1 MPPFKVF
8 VSHVWRRHHEYYW
21 GLIRLLDDASRFS
34 FVDLSV
40 PKIRPFDGTDWS
52 DVQDEILV
60 LLRSADV
67 VLTINTPA
75 ITRSKAVR
83 EELTEAENCG
93 IPIIAIS
100 LPKRRG
106 RGRSSLFGPVQRAE
120 KADWSTRSIV
130 AAIRK
135 AGRRSAMPVVAIEGY
150 ESTTAVAV
158 PLVDAEIDKV
168 RGDDEAPDTPV
179 LSRDFRSLL
188 VRPTTQ

>member
-83 EELTEAENCG
+83 EELTEAEKCG
-93 IPIIAIS
+93 IPIIAIACPNAEAEVGRRCLVQCS
-100 LPKRRG
+100 VQRRPIGRRG
-106 RGRSSLFGPVQRAE
+106 VSLLQSARQAGVVRCPLWPLRAT
-120 KADWSTRSIV
+120 KARPRLPSHWLMLRLTRSG
-130 AAIRK
+130 AMTKRLIRQCFRGTF
-135 AGRRSAMPVVAIEGY
+135 GR
-150 ESTTAVAV
+150 
-158 PLVDAEIDKV
+158 
-168 RGDDEAPDTPV
+168 
-179 LSRDFRSLL
+179 FW
-188 VRPTTQ
+188 